1 MNDYNFKG
9 TSDRVAKKNKI
20 NEDSFNSERSEKV
33 KN

>member
-1 MNDYNFKG
+1 MDDYNIKG

-20 NEDSFNSERSEKV
+20 NEESFNTERSEKI